1 MTATVDTSKPF
12 VAVDG
17 WEYASIGDFML
28 GERMGDA
35 FSLHNA
41 MREASEALKNFTGLK
56 GWKGWVA
63 SESGVAVHVF
73 NGGHRDPEE
82 YL

>member
-1 MTATVDTSKPF
+1 MTSAVDISKPF

-28 GERMGDA
+28 GERIGYL
-35 FSLHNA
+35 FSQHNA
-41 MREASEALKNFTGLK
+41 LREASNLLKN
-56 GWKGWVA
+56 WKA
-63 SESGVAVHVF
+63 FPSYHVTEH
-73 NGGHRDPEE
+73 GHRDPEE